1 LWTGDF
7 YRSKS
12 ALVAWKTVCLLKNE
26 GGLGL
31 LDIQACNNSF
41 IAKQLWNIHLKQDS
55 IWIRWLHH
63 FYLLTHSIWNAQS
76 QKTSSPL
83 WKSFILLKD
92 QLVGAYGGHSQVI
105 DLMTDWERGGG
116 GFTSNAYASLRPQG
130 SAVPWEK
137 TVWEQ
142 WSLPRCNFI
151 LWLAMLGKLR
161 TRDRLRFIHTDTFC
175 IFCMHEEESHEH
187 LFFGFPWTSSLWN
200 KTKDWLR
207 INRRMTT
214 LKSAVRGLSTRK
226 KNLEARMRRVS
237 LSMIVYLI
245 WEERNKRIF
254 EGKSVLPALVFR
266 KFQILFFM
274 VFHFHEKN
282 HFLINVA
289 W

>member
-1 LWTGDF
+1 
-7 YRSKS
+7 
-12 ALVAWKTVCLLKNE
+12 
-26 GGLGL
+26 
-31 LDIQACNNSF
+31 
-41 IAKQLWNIHLKQDS
+41 
-55 IWIRWLHH
+55 
-63 FYLLTHSIWNAQS
+63 
-76 QKTSSPL
+76 
-83 WKSFILLKD
+83 
-92 QLVGAYGGHSQVI
+92 
-105 DLMTDWERGGG
+105 
-116 GFTSNAYASLRPQG
+116 
-130 SAVPWEK
+130 
-137 TVWEQ
+137 
-142 WSLPRCNFI
+142 
-151 LWLAMLGKLR
+151 MLGKLR
-161 TRDRLRFIHTDTFC
+161 TRDRLRFIHTDTLC

-187 LFFGFPWTSSLWN
+187 LFFRCPWTSSLWN

-282 HFLINVA
+282 HFLISVA